1 MKVENTKSGNPYHDE
16 KTGEFTDKNGV
27 NAKGNIGD
35 IEDIDFDIENIDI
48 DDDFYID
55 EDKLLVGFDDSDDI
69 DDFNSIKDDDID
81 LDENDFDEAFDVDIE
96 ENVVSLTPEQ
106 EEIINSLNFGEL
118 EKELINS
125 SLNEFDK
132 QKIFNASPEELRE
145 LLKAEYIIKEKN
157 KILLTNKELNEIN
170 SQCFSGLWMKDVF
183 PSDYKDLKDN
193 WIKKYDYFQNDYN
206 GEDKSEKLNQLLKF
220 KELGEF
226 YESSYNE
233 LFLSIKPYED
243 LLKKF
248 LDPNSTYSEKRKNEA
263 IWVSGSSIVSNINQS
278 LKIFGPKANQII
290 NQLKIDNPKAW
301 DAVLFY
307 TGSYSIINEPLR
319 KVKYI
324 GYYDPT
330 EEQFGGFTGAVKKMT
345 EAIDASTYDFDY
357 WCQRGVVQLTI
368 SDSLTLNSY
377 TDEKTLKGLIGQTF
391 KHQSFYSAGTAKNT
405 GFDYYP
411 IIINT
416 YCPKGTKG
424 LYMNT
429 QGHYKGTKENEIIL
443 QRGYSYK
450 ITKVEKKGGK
460 IYLDVDTI
468 LDSDKEKY
476 NDDELK
482 EISKKYAFGK

>member
-1 MKVENTKSGNPYHDE
+1 MKAENTKSGNPYHDE
-16 KTGEFTDKNGV
+16 KTGEFTDKNGA
-27 NAKGNIGD
+27 NAKGDIGD

-69 DDFNSIKDDDID
+69 DDFNSIEDDDID
-81 LDENDFDEAFDVDIE
+81 LDENDFDDAFDVDIE

-170 SQCFSGLWMKDVF
+170 SQSFSGLWMKDVF
-183 PSDYKDLKDN
+183 PSDYKNLKDN

-206 GEDKSEKLNQLLKF
+206 GEDKNEKLNQLLKF

-233 LFLSIKPYED
+233 FFSSIKPYED
-243 LLKKF
+243 LLEKF
-248 LDPNSTYSEKRKNEA
+248 LDPNSAYSEKRKNEA
-263 IWVSGSSIVSNINQS
+263 IWVNGSSVQSNINES
-278 LKIFGPKANQII
+278 IKIFGQKADQIFD
-290 NQLKIDNPKAW
+290 QLKTDNPEALESI
-301 DAVLFY
+301 LFY

-324 GYYDPT
+324 GYSDQTPH
-330 EEQFGGFTGAVKKMT
+330 GFVQTVTKMS

-357 WCQRGVVQLTI
+357 WCQRGVAQLTI
-368 SDSLTLNSY
+368 SDSLTLNSN
-377 TDEKTLKGLIGQTF
+377 TDEETLKSLIGQTF

-405 GFDYYP
+405 GFDFHS

-424 LYMNT
+424 LYLNT
-429 QGHYKGTKENEIIL
+429 QGLYSGSDENEIVL

-468 LDSDKEKY
+468 LNSDKEKY
-476 NDDELK
+476 NYEELK